1 MREKRLHWRRGRGR
15 MGQSETGGEQLG
27 EGFEF
32 TAWLPRCVHGFS
44 FLLPPECGDDV
55 GES

>member
-32 TAWLPRCVHGFS
+32 TAWLPRYVHGFS
-44 FLLPPECGDDV
+44 FLLPPACGDDV